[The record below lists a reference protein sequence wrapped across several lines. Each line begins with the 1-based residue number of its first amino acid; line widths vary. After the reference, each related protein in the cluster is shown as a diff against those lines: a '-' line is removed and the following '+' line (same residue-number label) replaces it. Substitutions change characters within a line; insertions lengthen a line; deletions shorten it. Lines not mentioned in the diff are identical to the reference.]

1 MILVQLIL
9 VGSFAALFFFA
20 LRSRTA
26 HSVSATKK
34 LAFMAFTAV
43 VVVTVFRPGLVTEVA
58 NLVGVG
64 RGTDLVLYLLAVMFC
79 FYVVNDYLRGQDAR
93 NQVHKLA
100 RRIAVLEA
108 LERYEVLRDHD
119 AAPEPIRDLRLP
131 DDDRSSHPRS
141 DGTSSGA

>member
-1 MILVQLIL
+1 VIIVQLLL
-9 VGSFAALFFFA
+9 VASFAAVFVYG

-26 HSVSATKK
+26 HGVSATKK
-34 LAFMAFTAV
+34 LAFMTFMLVVLVAV
-43 VVVTVFRPGLVTEVA
+43 FFPRLVTEAA

-79 FYVVNDYLRGQDAR
+79 FYVVNDYLRGHESR

-108 LERYEVLRDHD
+108 LERYGVVRDTPVPAETHR
-119 AAPEPIRDLRLP
+119 AQPA
-131 DDDRSSHPRS
+131 DDDH
-141 DGTSSGA
+141 T

>member
-9 VGSFAALFFFA
+9 IAAFVALFLFA

-26 HSVSATKK
+26 HGVSATKK
-34 LAFMAFTAV
+34 LAFLTFMVIV
-43 VVVTVFRPGLVTEVA
+43 VVAVLSPRLVSEVA

-108 LERYEVLRDHD
+108 LERYEISHSRDRD
-119 AAPEPIRDLRLP
+119 QGIVSDPPAARPAEEGP
-131 DDDRSSHPRS
+131 
-141 DGTSSGA
+141 

>member
-9 VGSFAALFFFA
+9 VAAFVALFLFT

-34 LAFMAFTAV
+34 LAFLTFMV
-43 VVVTVFRPGLVTEVA
+43 VVLVAVLSPRLVSEVA

-79 FYVVNDYLRGQDAR
+79 FYVVNDYLRGQDSR

-100 RRIAVLEA
+100 RKIAVLEA
-108 LERYEVLRDHD
+108 LERYEITHSRDRDHS
-119 AAPEPIRDLRLP
+119 AVPAPTQAH
-131 DDDRSSHPRS
+131 SSREDS
-141 DGTSSGA
+141 

>member
-9 VGSFAALFFFA
+9 VASFATLFLFT

-26 HSVSATKK
+26 NSVSATKK
-34 LAFMAFTAV
+34 LAFLAFTV
-43 VVVTVFRPGLVTEVA
+43 VVLVAVLFPGLVSDVA

-64 RGTDLVLYLLAVMFC
+64 RGADLVLYLLAVMFC
-79 FYVVNDYLRGQDAR
+79 AYVVNDYLRGQDSR

-108 LERYEVLRDHD
+108 LERYEVAHSRDRD
-119 AAPEPIRDLRLP
+119 DIAPP
-131 DDDRSSHPRS
+131 DPSRKLSTDD
-141 DGTSSGA
+141 GA